1 MNKTQSFRR
10 IMGNVSGKRNGD
22 EAESSGAKNVEEE
35 EYMEFVHSP
44 GSMVQYSPLH
54 TPRAYQSPLIFTPQ
68 NQSNAAMNENTTAEY
83 GEIEMPFGNGIPTM
97 ITWRQGGNEVAV
109 EGSWDDWQTRDYLQ
123 RTDKDFSVM
132 KMLPSGIYH
141 FRFIVDGEWRYAP
154 DFPHEC
160 DDMGRVFNVL
170 DLKDVIPEVLNNI
183 CWPKSPP
190 SPASSYNSAP
200 FSYGDFNEKLPDL
213 PPLLQQTPLNRTS
226 LSRDS
231 VETLQKP
238 LPAVL
243 EHLYF
248 QKGHAGQSMVALSS
262 THRFRSKYVSLVL
275 FKSLKDL
282 KR

>member
-1 MNKTQSFRR
+1 
-10 IMGNVSGKRNGD
+10 MGNVSGKRNGD

-35 EYMEFVHSP
+35 EYMEYVHSP

-68 NQSNAAMNENTTAEY
+68 NQSNENTAEEY
-83 GEIEMPFGNGIPTM
+83 GEMGMGLGNGIPTM

-123 RTDKDFSVM
+123 RTDKDFTVM

-154 DFPHEC
+154 DFPH
-160 DDMGRVFNVL
+160 DRDHMGRVFNVL
-170 DLKDVIPEVLNNI
+170 DLKDVVPEVVVNNM
-183 CWPKSPP
+183 CLPESPP

-200 FSYGDFNEKLPDL
+200 FSSGDFNEKLPDL
-213 PPLLQQTPLNRTS
+213 PPLLQQTPLNRIS

-231 VETLQKP
+231 VETQQKP

-243 EHLYF
+243 NHLYF

-275 FKSLKDL
+275 FKSLK
-282 KR
+282 R